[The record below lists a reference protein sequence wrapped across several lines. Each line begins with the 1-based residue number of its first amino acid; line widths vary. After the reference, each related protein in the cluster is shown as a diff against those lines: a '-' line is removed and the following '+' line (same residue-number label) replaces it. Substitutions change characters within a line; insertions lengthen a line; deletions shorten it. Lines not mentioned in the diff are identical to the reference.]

1 MKDLVLSFSDLARA
15 GHVTRWHSVRV
26 GRPQTLAEH
35 HYLVSMFTNK
45 LAKDILPKITDTD
58 RLRMVEY
65 AMWHDLPEIIC
76 GDLPSPLKRRIEQL
90 CPDNN
95 PIEKIEEQIAP
106 WLIAL
111 KKKIQVKP
119 EQALIIKLAD
129 LIDAVL
135 FIEQEGIGNHAM
147 MVAKQ
152 LRQQFQEKIQFAK
165 IEMPKFPWDKA
176 ESLIYDLLG
185 EGEHNKILFEQVGG

>member
-1 MKDLVLSFSDLARA
+1 MKNITLSFRDLARA

-45 LAKDILPKITDTD
+45 LAKDILPDITDTD
-58 RLRMVEY
+58 RLQMVEY

-95 PIEKIEEQIAP
+95 PVEVIEEQVAP

-111 KKKIQVKP
+111 KQRIQVKP
-119 EQALIIKLAD
+119 EQAIIVKLAD
-129 LIDAVL
+129 IIDAIL
-135 FIEQEGIGNHAM
+135 FIEQEGIGDHAKT
-147 MVAKQ
+147 VAKY
-152 LRQQFQEKIQFAK
+152 LRQQFEEKVQLAK
-165 IEMPKFPWDKA
+165 KDIPNRSWEKA
-176 ESLIYDLLG
+176 EALLDDLLG
-185 EGEHNKILFEQVGG
+185 GGEQNKILFEQVDC

>member
-1 MKDLVLSFSDLARA
+1 MKNITLSFRDLARA

-45 LAKDILPKITDTD
+45 LAKDILPDITDTE
-58 RLRMVEY
+58 RLQMVEY

-95 PIEKIEEQIAP
+95 PIEKIEEQVAP

-111 KKKIQVKP
+111 KKKIRVKP
-119 EQALIIKLAD
+119 EQAIIVKLAD
-129 LIDAVL
+129 LIDAIL
-135 FIEQEGIGNHAM
+135 FIEQEGIGGHAK
-147 MVAKQ
+147 MVATQ
-152 LRQQFQEKIQFAK
+152 LRHQFKEKIQSAK
-165 IEMPKFPWDKA
+165 TDSSGHPWEKA
-176 ESLIYDLLG
+176 EALLDDLLG
-185 EGEHNKILFEQVGG
+185 EGEQNKILFEQLGN